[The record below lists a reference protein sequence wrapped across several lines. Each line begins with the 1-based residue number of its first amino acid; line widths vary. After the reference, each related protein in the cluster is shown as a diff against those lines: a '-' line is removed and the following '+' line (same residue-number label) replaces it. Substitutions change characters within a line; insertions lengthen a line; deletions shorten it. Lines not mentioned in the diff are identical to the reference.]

1 MSQKIILNDDELIQR
16 LKTMKI
22 DELAT
27 YFNVSRSTIR
37 RNLKRLHLS
46 AFKRVFDESEFMRLY
61 NEGKDD
67 NYISKQ
73 LGCSN
78 TTISNY
84 RNKLQLPP
92 NYKTKHEYLKQTILN
107 STKSKELL
115 AKELNVDISVID
127 YFKETANIDIHN
139 YEISDYEFQILI
151 GGLLGDASLSEN
163 KRKNFGRYT
172 FAHSEKQKNYCIWK
186 AKQLQ
191 NLVYYPRVF
200 RPNYRHDK
208 RTNKTYISYFCHSKE
223 CVKFKTLRDRW
234 YNNHVKHICWDDLS
248 KLNALGLAI
257 WFMDDG
263 YKSESGY
270 YIATLCFSKEDLQL
284 IKKYFSEKWNIE
296 ITITKVNEVYI
307 PAKYRKHF
315 TEIIK
320 PYIHSDCKYKL
331 LE

>member
-78 TTISNY
+78 STISNY

-115 AKELNVDISVID
+115 AKELDVDISVID

-151 GGLLGDASLSEN
+151 GGLLGDGSISINRN
-163 KRKNFGRYT
+163 KIFGRYT
-172 FAHSEKQKNYCIWK
+172 FAHAEKQKNYCIWK

-200 RPNYRHDK
+200 NPRYHYDK
-208 RTNKTYISYFCHSKE
+208 RTNKIYTSYFCYSKE
-223 CVKFKTLRDRW
+223 CVQLKELHDRW
-234 YNNHVKHICWDDLS
+234 YTNNIKHICYEDLF
-248 KLNALGLAI
+248 KLDALGLAI

-263 YKSESGY
+263 YKSLSGY
-270 YIATLCFSKEDLQL
+270 YIATLCFSNEDLQL
-284 IKKYFSEKWNIE
+284 ISKYFLDKWNIE
-296 ITITKVNEVYI
+296 ITITKNNEVYI